1 MGKQSAVPLMIE
13 WERYCDEHP
22 QGNLREFA
30 SWLLNTLDP
39 IREAPSVS
47 VAEPLAAPD
56 VQLPEAFQQDDD
68 FLSWFYMSRLN
79 RFVRSYA
86 KSIMTEH
93 SFSGPDEFLFLSMIH
108 YMDRPTKKEVC
119 MANAVELT
127 TGVDILRR
135 LMKRGLI
142 LEATDERD
150 ARSKRLSLTDSGRTM
165 VQVVGKELEQLPH
178 SVLADLSEADRRQ
191 FMQTLQYLNNYH
203 FLNYKL

>member
-1 MGKQSAVPLMIE
+1 MSKVSAVPLMIE

-22 QGNLREFA
+22 QANLREFG
-30 SWLLNTLDP
+30 SWLLSTLDP
-39 IREAPSVS
+39 LQETPAVS
-47 VAEPLAAPD
+47 VPESPTTTDMSLPD
-56 VQLPEAFQQDDD
+56 AFQQDDD
-68 FLSWFYMSRLN
+68 FLSWFYMGRLN
-79 RFVRSYA
+79 RFVRAYS

-93 SFSGPDEFLFLSMIH
+93 GFSGPDEFLFLSMIH
-108 YMDRPTKKEVC
+108 HMDRPTKKDVC
-119 MANAVELT
+119 RANAVELT

-142 LEATDERD
+142 EEAIDERD

-165 VQVVGKELEQLPH
+165 VQIVGRQLEQIPH

-191 FMQTLQYLNNYH
+191 FMQTLRYLNNYH

>member
-1 MGKQSAVPLMIE
+1 MPKASAVPVLIE

-22 QGNLREFA
+22 PGNLREFA
-30 SWLLNTLDP
+30 SWLLNNLDP
-39 IREAPSVS
+39 IRETPAVS
-47 VAEPLAAPD
+47 AAEPLIAPD
-56 VQLPEAFQQDDD
+56 MQLPEAFQQDDD

-79 RFVRSYA
+79 RFVRFYA
-86 KSIMTEH
+86 KSIMAEH
-93 SFSGPDEFLFLSMIH
+93 GFSGPDEFLFLSMIH
-108 YMDRPTKKEVC
+108 YMDQPTKKEVC

-135 LMKRGLI
+135 LIKRGLI

-150 ARSKRLSLTDSGRTM
+150 ARSKRLSLTDSGREM
-165 VQVVGKELEQLPH
+165 VVVVGRQLEQLPH
-178 SVLADLSEADRRQ
+178 SVLADLSEADRKQ

>member
-1 MGKQSAVPLMIE
+1 MDKQSAVPLMIE

-39 IREAPSVS
+39 IRATPLLSV
-47 VAEPLAAPD
+47 
-56 VQLPEAFQQDDD
+56 AFQQDDD

-79 RFVRSYA
+79 RFVRFYA
-86 KSIMTEH
+86 KSIMAEH

-119 MANAVELT
+119 LANAVELT

-135 LMKRGLI
+135 LIKRGLI

-165 VQVVGKELEQLPH
+165 VQVVGKQLEQIPH
-178 SVLADLSEADRRQ
+178 NVLADLPEADRRQ

>member
-1 MGKQSAVPLMIE
+1 MEKSSAVPVLIE

-22 QGNLREFA
+22 HGNLREFA

-39 IREAPSVS
+39 IRETPAKPATESLPTNDAS
-47 VAEPLAAPD
+47 LPD
-56 VQLPEAFQQDDD
+56 ALQQDDD

-79 RFVRSYA
+79 RFVRFYA
-86 KSIMTEH
+86 KSIMAEH

-119 MANAVELT
+119 LANAVELT

-165 VQVVGKELEQLPH
+165 VQVVGKQLEEIPH

-203 FLNYKL
+203 LLNYKL